1 MEVPAPVEKDFENV
15 SGFFLFVIQVF
26 SFAEYLNLGDAN
38 ISIAPGVVV
47 NKEESVTPRC
57 WKTVYYLLD
66 LYATMPE
73 TKTIAHRSL
82 QNFIFNFILLI
93 YLLLLACLCL
103 HRRKIAF

>member
-1 MEVPAPVEKDFENV
+1 MIK
-15 SGFFLFVIQVF
+15 VF
-26 SFAEYLNLGDAN
+26 SFTEYLNLGDAN
-38 ISIAPGVVV
+38 ISIAPGVVI

-82 QNFIFNFILLI
+82 HNFIFNFIFLI
-93 YLLLLACLCL
+93 YLLLLACRCFQ
-103 HRRKIAF
+103 RRLY